1 MNSVTE
7 HYYYKHRFCVL
18 LPLVFG
24 SLYICICHTSQL
36 VELLHIKK
44 SILHRVMNKGKIE
57 EELVQ
62 HVQYVQ
68 YVLDL
73 IRGDERQFGQFYH

>member
-1 MNSVTE
+1 
-7 HYYYKHRFCVL
+7 
-18 LPLVFG
+18 
-24 SLYICICHTSQL
+24 
-36 VELLHIKK
+36 
-44 SILHRVMNKGKIE
+44 MNKGKSE

-73 IRGDERQFGQFYH
+73 IRGDERLSDWTVLSLNLLCANLLCVKQIARLYHQNK

>member
-1 MNSVTE
+1 
-7 HYYYKHRFCVL
+7 
-18 LPLVFG
+18 
-24 SLYICICHTSQL
+24 
-36 VELLHIKK
+36 
-44 SILHRVMNKGKIE
+44 MNKGKIE

-73 IRGDERQFGQFYH
+73 IRGDERLSDWTVLSLNLLCANFTECVKQITAPSQTLPPKQVRDTYMLLTTVIVI